1 MRRDRL
7 RGRDRE
13 IHTST
18 NTLHEHDSREAIE
31 RNDCMKTSSEPFD
44 EAQGERISSRHCK
57 KRLRSW

>member
-1 MRRDRL
+1 MG

-31 RNDCMKTSSEPFD
+31 RNDRLYENSLVTLD